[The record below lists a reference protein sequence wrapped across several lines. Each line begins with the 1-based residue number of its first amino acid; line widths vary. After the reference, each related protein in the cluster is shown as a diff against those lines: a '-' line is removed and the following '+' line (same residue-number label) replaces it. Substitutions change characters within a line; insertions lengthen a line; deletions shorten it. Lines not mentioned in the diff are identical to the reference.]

1 MNAKFV
7 SWEDAV
13 RWLLNQPDKQD
24 LVKDCYYDP
33 SVIEAANRYWN
44 SDEWQAIKL
53 LINNKSGQ
61 ALDLGAGRGISS
73 YALAKDGWSVLAIEP
88 DPSNLVGAGAIE
100 SLARSENLPIRV
112 SREFGEEIKC
122 ESESFDLIFA
132 RQVLHHAKN
141 LDQLCAEVYRVL
153 KPNGMF
159 LAVRDHVVSSMN
171 DMEKFLDKHP
181 LHNLYGGENAY
192 TEKQY
197 LGAMKRAGFTIKTV
211 IKSFDSV
218 INYAPY
224 TENTLKAELSSRIN
238 KLPIIGLF
246 NYALNNKWLFKLTLV
261 LLSKFDTRPGRLF
274 SFVCVKPEK
283 KQ

>member
-13 RWLLNQPDKQD
+13 KWLMNQPDKQD

-33 SVIEAANRYWN
+33 SVIDAANRYWK

-53 LINNKSGQ
+53 LIHNKSGQ

-73 YALAKDGWSVLAIEP
+73 YALAKDGWNVLAIEP

-100 SLARSENLPIRV
+100 SLAITENLPIKV
-112 SREFGEEIKC
+112 TKEFGEEIKC
-122 ESESFDLIFA
+122 ESASFDLIFA

-171 DMEKFLDKHP
+171 DMQLFLDKHP

-197 LGAMKRAGFTIKTV
+197 LSAMRRAGFTIKMI

-224 TENTLKAELSSRIN
+224 TEDTLKVELSSRIN
-238 KLPIIGLF
+238 KLPIIGMF
-246 NYALNNKWLFKLTLV
+246 NITLNSKWLFKLTLV
-261 LLSKFDTRPGRLF
+261 LLSMFDNRPGRLF
-274 SFVCVKPEK
+274 SFVCVKTEK
-283 KQ
+283 K

>member
-1 MNAKFV
+1 MSAKFV

-13 RWLLNQPDKQD
+13 TWLMNQPDKQD

-33 SVIEAANRYWN
+33 SVIEAANRYWK
-44 SDEWQAIKL
+44 SDEWQAIRL
-53 LINNKSGQ
+53 LINNKSGT

-73 YALAKDGWSVLAIEP
+73 YALAKGGWKVLAIEP

-100 SLARSENLPIRV
+100 ILAKSENLPIKV
-112 SREFGEEIKC
+112 SREFGEEINC
-122 ESESFDLIFA
+122 ESESFDLVFA

-159 LAVRDHVVSSMN
+159 LAVRDHIVSSMR
-171 DMEKFLDKHP
+171 DMEKFFDKHP

-197 LGAMKRAGFTIKTV
+197 LGAMKRAGFTVKTV

-218 INYAPY
+218 INYAPH
-224 TENTLKAELSSRIN
+224 TEDSLKAELSSRIN
-238 KLPIIGLF
+238 NLPIISLF
-246 NYALNNKWLFKLTLV
+246 NIALNNKWLFRLTLV
-261 LLSKFDTRPGRLF
+261 LLSKFDSRPGRLF
-274 SFVCVKPEK
+274 SFVCIKPEK
-283 KQ
+283 